1 MNGINMYYVNKHCS
15 RWPLLGLLCFF
26 HNIFY
31 AFLESILCFFRNI
44 FLLLQKQI
52 LIIWSYLFCC
62 LQILIILIM
71 QKNCCLVNRFPNK
84 PRFLRVCST
93 SLVENTVGKG
103 EIARNEQFLLF
114 PQRVLPTWRAFC
126 HFYQT

>member
-15 RWPLLGLLCFF
+15 RWLLLGLLCFF
-26 HNIFY
+26 RNIFY
-31 AFLESILCFFRNI
+31 AFLESILWFFRNI

-62 LQILIILIM
+62 LQILIIWIM

-84 PRFLRVCST
+84 PWFLHVCST

-103 EIARNEQFLLF
+103 EFACNEQFLLF
-114 PQRVLPTWRAFC
+114 PQRVLATWRAFC